1 MLPHTF
7 RPLYMTS
14 KGFVGTM
21 ISIRYVNNF
30 GQDINAVVLV
40 CWLGPPGFYA
50 PIKIITFLRSH

>member
-1 MLPHTF
+1 MLLHTF
-7 RPLYMTS
+7 RPQYMTS

-30 GQDINAVVLV
+30 GQDINAVVLA
-40 CWLGPPGFYA
+40 GSSRFYA